1 MSRQNTYYW
10 DSCCWIGLLNQ
21 ERGKYPALSA
31 IWQQAKEARCR
42 ILTSTISKVE
52 VLKKR
57 CDDQSSGSL
66 SDQNNSQISTI
77 FQQSHVVMANVDQ
90 LVAGKAAELRIRHP
104 ELRKTPDAIH
114 LATAVYWNC
123 DAMHTYDQSDLLCL
137 NGKIQRR
144 DGILLDIETP
154 DKVGLGP
161 LFSQYTSEHNK
172 KS

>member
-1 MSRQNTYYW
+1 
-10 DSCCWIGLLNQ
+10 
-21 ERGKYPALSA
+21 
-31 IWQQAKEARCR
+31 
-42 ILTSTISKVE
+42 
-52 VLKKR
+52 
-57 CDDQSSGSL
+57 
-66 SDQNNSQISTI
+66 
-77 FQQSHVVMANVDQ
+77 MANVDQ